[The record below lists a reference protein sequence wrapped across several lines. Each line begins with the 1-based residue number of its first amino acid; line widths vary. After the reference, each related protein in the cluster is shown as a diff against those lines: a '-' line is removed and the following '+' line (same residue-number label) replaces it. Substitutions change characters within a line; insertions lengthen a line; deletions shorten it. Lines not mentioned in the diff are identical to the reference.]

1 MKRRFVKTSKE
12 WRQRLLYAA
21 SAIASAFADYCI
33 NYIAIVL
40 GLPMF
45 FSVLSSKTGSSLLN
59 YALNRNYVFR
69 QGNKA
74 APNVSIIR
82 YYCLW
87 VTQTIIGSALA
98 AFVVECR
105 GKGYRF
111 FSSMRCSGKTV
122 YSVRPA
128 AYPADC
134 YESVEQRN
142 KIHSCKRTCKMGD
155 VG

>member
-74 APNVSIIR
+74 APNVSIVR

-98 AFVVECR
+98 AFVVSLAAASNPTQKNSVTNANRHYNFRRKLC
-105 GKGYRF
+105 
-111 FSSMRCSGKTV
+111 CSK
-122 YSVRPA
+122 
-128 AYPADC
+128 
-134 YESVEQRN
+134 
-142 KIHSCKRTCKMGD
+142 KMGIQRGL
-155 VG
+155 VWSTS

>member
-74 APNVSIIR
+74 APNVSIFR

-98 AFVVECR
+98 TLVVSLAAASNPTQKILLR
-105 GKGYRF
+105 MPIDIIIFGVNYVVQKNGYSERL
-111 FSSMRCSGKTV
+111 SMEYIISK
-122 YSVRPA
+122 PDA
-128 AYPADC
+128 
-134 YESVEQRN
+134 
-142 KIHSCKRTCKMGD
+142 
-155 VG
+155 